1 MRSALERERSQSG
14 LLSPRSAGN
23 EGGQFL
29 RRITL
34 ALVAMSALALVTAAG
49 ATDDGLWLF
58 PASHGSDTIAAWR
71 AQEGEAD
78 VQGTGN
84 QAILLERDAATPNN
98 SAAAHVIGL
107 EGQPVRVVTLAY
119 EYRAKDG
126 TCTVTDPRWAL
137 FVQGRSGRQYEVN
150 LGCKTAP
157 GSSGAEPGWV
167 RRTFS
172 RAFVSAEV
180 VRKGGSDAL
189 AGQVSGLALV
199 FDHAIGHV
207 FVDNVHAQARTAN
220 TWTFAGDN
228 GGTTAPGGAPAFSA
242 EQTTLLAAPLTS
254 DEQLTQDELFATLT
268 PDEWAQVNAEG

>member
-1 MRSALERERSQSG
+1 M
-14 LLSPRSAGN
+14 
-23 EGGQFL
+23 
-29 RRITL
+29 RRIIS
-34 ALVAMSALALVTAAG
+34 ALVAACALALATAAG

-58 PASHGSDTIAAWR
+58 PAAHGTGTIAAWR
-71 AQEGEAD
+71 AQEGETD
-78 VQGTGN
+78 VQGTAN
-84 QAILLERDAATPNN
+84 QAILLEKDVAAADT

-107 EGQPVRVVTLAY
+107 EGQPVRVLTLAY

-150 LGCKTAP
+150 LGCKVAP
-157 GSSGAEPGWV
+157 ASAGAQPGWI

-207 FVDNVHAQARTAN
+207 FVDNVHAQARIAN

-228 GGTTAPGGAPAFSA
+228 GGTNPPGGTPTFSA
-242 EQTTLLAAPLTS
+242 EQSALLAAPLTS

-268 PDEWAQVNAEG
+268 PEEWAEVNAEG

>member
-1 MRSALERERSQSG
+1 M
-14 LLSPRSAGN
+14 
-23 EGGQFL
+23 
-29 RRITL
+29 RRIT
-34 ALVAMSALALVTAAG
+34 SALAAACAFALATAAG

-58 PASHGSDTIAAWR
+58 PAAHGTGTIAAWR
-71 AQEGEAD
+71 AQEGETD
-78 VQGTGN
+78 VQGTAN
-84 QAILLERDAATPNN
+84 QAILLEKDVAAADT

-107 EGQPVRVVTLAY
+107 EGQPVRVLTLAY

-150 LGCKTAP
+150 LGCKVAP
-157 GSSGAEPGWV
+157 ASVGAQPGWI

-207 FVDNVHAQARTAN
+207 FVDNVHAQARIAN
-220 TWTFAGDN
+220 TWTFGGDN
-228 GGTTAPGGAPAFSA
+228 GGTNPPGGTPTFSA
-242 EQTTLLAAPLTS
+242 EQSALLAAPLTS

-268 PDEWAQVNAEG
+268 PEEWAEVNAEG

>member
-1 MRSALERERSQSG
+1 
-14 LLSPRSAGN
+14 
-23 EGGQFL
+23 L
-29 RRITL
+29 RRIT
-34 ALVAMSALALVTAAG
+34 SALAAACALALATAAG

-58 PASHGSDTIAAWR
+58 PAAHGTGTIAAWR
-71 AQEGEAD
+71 AQEGETD
-78 VQGTGN
+78 VQGTAN
-84 QAILLERDAATPNN
+84 QAILLEKDVATADT

-107 EGQPVRVVTLAY
+107 EGQPVRVLTLAF

-150 LGCKTAP
+150 LGCKVAP
-157 GSSGAEPGWV
+157 ASAGAQPGWI

-207 FVDNVHAQARTAN
+207 FVDNVHAQARIAN
-220 TWTFAGDN
+220 TWTFGGDN
-228 GGTTAPGGAPAFSA
+228 GGTNPPGGTPTFSA
-242 EQTTLLAAPLTS
+242 EQTALLATPLTS
-254 DEQLTQDELFATLT
+254 DEQLTQDELFAILT
-268 PDEWAQVNAEG
+268 PEEWAEVNAEG

>member
-1 MRSALERERSQSG
+1 M
-14 LLSPRSAGN
+14 
-23 EGGQFL
+23 
-29 RRITL
+29 RRITS
-34 ALVAMSALALVTAAG
+34 ALVAAGALVFVAPAG

-58 PASHGSDTIAAWR
+58 PASHGAGTVAAWR

-78 VQGTGN
+78 AAGAAN
-84 QAILLERDAATPNN
+84 QAILLEKDVAAPDT

-107 EGQPVRVVTLAY
+107 EGQTPRGLTLAY

-150 LGCKTAP
+150 LGCRVAP
-157 GSSGAEPGWV
+157 ASPGAEPGWI
-167 RRTFS
+167 RRTFP
-172 RAFVSAEV
+172 RAFIAAEV

-189 AGQVSGLALV
+189 GGQVSGLALV
-199 FDHAIGHV
+199 FDRVVGHV
-207 FVDNVHAQARTAN
+207 FVDNIRAQARIAN

-228 GGTTAPGGAPAFSA
+228 GGLNPPGGTPAFSA
-242 EQTTLLAAPLTS
+242 EQTALLAAPFTS

-268 PDEWAQVNAEG
+268 PEEWAEVNAEPTS

>member
-1 MRSALERERSQSG
+1 M
-14 LLSPRSAGN
+14 
-23 EGGQFL
+23 
-29 RRITL
+29 RRIIS
-34 ALVAMSALALVTAAG
+34 ALVAACALALATAAG

-58 PASHGSDTIAAWR
+58 PAAHGTGTIAAWR
-71 AQEGEAD
+71 AQEGETD
-78 VQGTGN
+78 VQGTAN
-84 QAILLERDAATPNN
+84 QAILLEKDVAAADT

-107 EGQPVRVVTLAY
+107 EGQPVRVLTLAY
-119 EYRAKDG
+119 EYRVKDG

-150 LGCKTAP
+150 LGCKVAP
-157 GSSGAEPGWV
+157 ASAGAQPGWI

-207 FVDNVHAQARTAN
+207 FVDNVHAQARIAN
-220 TWTFAGDN
+220 TWTFGGDN
-228 GGTTAPGGAPAFSA
+228 GGTNPPGGTPTFSA
-242 EQTTLLAAPLTS
+242 EQSALLAAPLTS

-268 PDEWAQVNAEG
+268 PEEWAEVNAEG

>member
-1 MRSALERERSQSG
+1 
-14 LLSPRSAGN
+14 
-23 EGGQFL
+23 L
-29 RRITL
+29 RRIIS
-34 ALVAMSALALVTAAG
+34 ALVAACALALATAAG

-58 PASHGSDTIAAWR
+58 PAAHGTGTIAAWR
-71 AQEGEAD
+71 AQEGETD
-78 VQGTGN
+78 VQGTAN
-84 QAILLERDAATPNN
+84 QAILLEKDVAAADT

-107 EGQPVRVVTLAY
+107 EGQPVRVLTLAY
-119 EYRAKDG
+119 EYRVKDG

-150 LGCKTAP
+150 LGCKVAP
-157 GSSGAEPGWV
+157 ASAGAQPGWI

-207 FVDNVHAQARTAN
+207 FVDNVHAQARIAN
-220 TWTFAGDN
+220 TWTFGGDN
-228 GGTTAPGGAPAFSA
+228 GGTNPPGGTPTFSA
-242 EQTTLLAAPLTS
+242 EQSALLAAPLTS

-268 PDEWAQVNAEG
+268 PEEWAEVNAEG